1 MTREEALR
9 QLDEIHRQVARSTHF
24 RGYRPLYLVVVGA
37 IAAAFAVAQFLAPH
51 FQDLTL
57 EEAATAWLVLGAVVA
72 AAVGLGVFLPSFLS
86 KDRLVRE
93 LATNVLGQFL
103 PALALA
109 AALGIAAVLRFPT
122 VLPLFPTIMAGLFGL
137 GITAMAP
144 FLPDRV
150 GLSALWYL
158 ACALAFALLVPE
170 GGSHISSGTAL
181 GLRMGIAFGI
191 GHVLTAVLF
200 LIGDDRNGGRGSDRD
215 GEGAAATTE
224 GRDQTGP
231 GGRPR
236 PRRSEGTQ
244 DG

>member
-24 RGYRPLYLVVVGA
+24 SGYRPLYLVFVGA
-37 IAAAFAVAQFLAPH
+37 VAAGLTAAQFLYPPLR
-51 FQDLTL
+51 DLTL
-57 EEAATAWLVLGAVVA
+57 EQAAVAWLALGGVVA
-72 AAVGLGVFLPSFLS
+72 VAVGLGVFLPSFLN

-93 LATNVLGQFL
+93 LAANVLGQFL

-109 AALGIAAVLRFPT
+109 AALGIAAVLRFPP

-144 FLPDRV
+144 FLPARV

-158 ACALAFALLVPE
+158 ACALAFALLVPRATE
-170 GGSHISSGTAL
+170 TMAAGTAL
-181 GLRMGIAFGI
+181 GVRMGIAFGI
-191 GHVLTAVLF
+191 GHFLTAVLF
-200 LIGDDRNGGRGSDRD
+200 LVGDDRTGGGDRD
-215 GEGAAATTE
+215 GDAVEEAASVGEGAA
-224 GRDQTGP
+224 
-231 GGRPR
+231 
-236 PRRSEGTQ
+236 